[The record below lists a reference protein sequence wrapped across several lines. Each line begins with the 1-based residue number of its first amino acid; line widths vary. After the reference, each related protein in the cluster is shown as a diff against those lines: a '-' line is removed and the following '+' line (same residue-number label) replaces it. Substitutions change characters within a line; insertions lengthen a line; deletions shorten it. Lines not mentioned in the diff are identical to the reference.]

1 MGLGGDGMWHHLE
14 ECDDGNL
21 NNEDGCSEVSCPFL
35 YEKSIPNFSLQ
46 PHTDSAFDFLLKR
59 RFHL

>member
-1 MGLGGDGMWHHLE
+1 MWHHLE